1 MVDRDGQA
9 PSSEPKFVRKVSTF
23 FVFGNLD
30 LENVN
35 QCFPN
40 AGFSQ
45 STLQNHSKW
54 NWQKNKTHD
63 VFKDVRAARSAFW
76 PPCTIPRRF
85 MILFTVP
92 LILLASVSVIRAM
105 FAIRTRLDVAES
117 PSV

>member
-45 STLQNHSKW
+45 STLQNH
-54 NWQKNKTHD
+54 
-63 VFKDVRAARSAFW
+63 
-76 PPCTIPRRF
+76 
-85 MILFTVP
+85 
-92 LILLASVSVIRAM
+92 
-105 FAIRTRLDVAES
+105 
-117 PSV
+117 